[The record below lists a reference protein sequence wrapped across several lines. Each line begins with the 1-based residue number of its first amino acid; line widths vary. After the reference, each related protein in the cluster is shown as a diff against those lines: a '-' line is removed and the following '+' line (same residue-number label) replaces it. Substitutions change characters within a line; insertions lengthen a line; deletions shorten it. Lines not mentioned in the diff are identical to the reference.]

1 MIRTYAVLI
10 LLAIVAVAI
19 SLFVFT
25 VSETERA
32 LVLAFGKI
40 HRADYEPGLH
50 FKNPLYTVHKFDKR
64 ILTLDTRPDR
74 ALTSEKK
81 NVIVDS
87 FVKWRIDDTAE
98 FFKSTGGDER
108 RALSLLS
115 QFVKKGVLDSIGK
128 RTVSEVISGERAA
141 LMAEVKQQAGQA
153 ANELGIEVVDV
164 RVKKVEIPPDVNNSV
179 YQRMEKERATVAQ
192 TFRSEGEELAKGI
205 RADAERQ
212 REELLADAYSESQ
225 RVRGEGD
232 AVAAETYAGAFGK
245 NSEFY
250 TLYRSLN
257 AYRRS
262 FANRSD
268 ILILKPDSEFF
279 RYFNNPLGDEYKR

>member
-1 MIRTYAVLI
+1 MIRTYAVVI
-10 LLAIVAVAI
+10 LLAVVAVVV
-19 SLFVFT
+19 SLFAFT

-50 FKNPLYTVHKFDKR
+50 FKNPVYSVHKFDAR

-87 FVKWRIDDTAE
+87 FVKWRIRDTAE
-98 FFKSTGGDER
+98 FFKKTGGDER
-108 RALSLLS
+108 RALALLS
-115 QFVKKGVLDSIGK
+115 QFVKKGVLDSIGR
-128 RTVSEVISGERAA
+128 RTVTEVISGERAQ
-141 LMAEVKQQAGQA
+141 LMAEVKQGASEA

-164 RVKKVEIPPDVNNSV
+164 RIKKVEFPPDVNNSV
-179 YQRMEKERATVAQ
+179 YQRMEKERATVAK

-212 REELLADAYSESQ
+212 REEILADAYSESQ

-232 AVAAETYAGAFGK
+232 AVAAATYAGAYGK
-245 NSEFY
+245 DSEFY

-257 AYRRS
+257 AYTRAFS
-262 FANRSD
+262 NRSD
-268 ILILKPDSEFF
+268 VLILKPDSEFF
-279 RYFNNPLGDEYKR
+279 RYFNDPRPQ

>member
-1 MIRTYAVLI
+1 MIRTYAVVI
-10 LLAIVAVAI
+10 LLAIAAVVV
-19 SLFVFT
+19 SLFAFT

-50 FKNPLYTVHKFDKR
+50 FKNPVYNVHKFDAR

-87 FVKWRIDDTAE
+87 FVKWRIRDTAE
-98 FFKSTGGDER
+98 FFKKTGGDER
-108 RALSLLS
+108 RALALLS
-115 QFVKKGVLDSIGK
+115 QFVKKGVLDSIGR
-128 RTVSEVISGERAA
+128 RTVQEVISGERAA
-141 LMAEVKQQAGQA
+141 LMAEVKQQAGEA
-153 ANELGIEVVDV
+153 ATELGIEVVDV
-164 RVKKVEIPPDVNNSV
+164 RIKKVEFPPDVNNSV
-179 YQRMEKERATVAQ
+179 YQRMEKERATVAK

-212 REELLADAYSESQ
+212 REEILADAYSESQ

-232 AVAAETYAGAFGK
+232 AVAARTYADAFGK
-245 NSEFY
+245 NREFF

-257 AYRRS
+257 AYSRAFS
-262 FANRSD
+262 NRED
-268 ILILKPDSEFF
+268 VLILKPDSEFF
-279 RYFNNPLGDEYKR
+279 RYFNDPLGNQ